1 MIRLVFSEGAILYIF
16 LLGLNNILWLLLMPL
31 DPPVADFLLLKIIL
45 VLILYSYALV
55 SVLGSLITIRE
66 VNF

>member
-1 MIRLVFSEGAILYIF
+1 MILLVFSEGAILYIF

-45 VLILYSYALV
+45 VLILYSHALV
-55 SVLGSLITIRE
+55 SVLCSLITIRE